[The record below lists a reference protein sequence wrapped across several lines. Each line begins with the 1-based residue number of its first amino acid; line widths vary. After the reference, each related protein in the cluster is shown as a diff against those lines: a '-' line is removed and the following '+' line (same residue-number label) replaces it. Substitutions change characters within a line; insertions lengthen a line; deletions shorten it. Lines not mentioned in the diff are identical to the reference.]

1 MASSPPPTTIQPYG
15 KASKC
20 APMSACLS
28 CSKSKCKCV
37 NRPDGRGC
45 VRCRRL
51 NKPCVPGEYAR
62 KAAAQKNNPVGRIAQ
77 LESKLDELI
86 SALGTTGRV
95 ASLDVS
101 SSSPAVHDLAGQNA
115 CCVPSPHQGSA
126 VTAGGATISSITPLG
141 VPNATTTPASPSPRA
156 DLLPVFDFPPDVE
169 DCLHSFCHRMLKY
182 FPFMSPPT
190 DLAWVR
196 RERPFLLLCICAAT
210 SKSTP
215 TRLALG
221 TRIKQTVADK
231 LLLGSHGTVSID
243 ILLGLL
249 TFLAWG
255 HDTLLKSGINS
266 FSRFTQLAMMVVFE
280 LRLNRP
286 PTQETNMLS
295 INKDDTSDGGGV
307 DSREPSTALRG
318 SPEHTLE
325 ERRAMMGCFYM
336 SAVISSYFG
345 QIDALQWTPYM
356 EESLIVLDNSKECA
370 TDESFVH
377 QIRLQRLSSEMEN
390 IRHQTAPPH
399 SFYLKALRSNL
410 DNAKGSIP
418 QHLQSDA
425 VLLDHVHFA
434 ELSILELALSRDT
447 PSIQRVDC
455 LYTCLQV
462 VRAAMDNFLALPP
475 AENPAKPFPCFVHQA
490 RSIKVA
496 VDLSTLEDPAW
507 DKSLARQTVDVLQF
521 LDKVITDIRGI
532 SGVGGGGGDG
542 DLWSATGYLTGV
554 LRVFTA
560 VRAWAAS
567 KLLEEGPSPFDQLD
581 PLDMWATSL
590 FSAATFECPENLFS

>member
-1 MASSPPPTTIQPYG
+1 MPSSPPPTATQPYG
-15 KASKC
+15 KASQCPAACSSC
-20 APMSACLS
+20 A
-28 CSKSKCKCV
+28 KSKCKCV

-62 KAAAQKNNPVGRIAQ
+62 KAAAQKNNPVGCIAQ

-86 SALGTTGRV
+86 TALGTGRV

-101 SSSPAVHDLAGQNA
+101 APVPAVSGLTGQITSS
-115 CCVPSPHQGSA
+115 VP
-126 VTAGGATISSITPLG
+126 GGATVGFITPLA
-141 VPNATTTPASPSPRA
+141 VPGTTITTTTTPPSPPPPRA
-156 DLLPVFDFPPDVE
+156 DLLSAFDFPPDVE
-169 DCLHSFCHRMLKY
+169 DCLHSFCHHMLKY
-182 FPFMSPPT
+182 FPFMCPPT
-190 DLAWVR
+190 DLAWVK
-196 RERPFLLLCICAAT
+196 RERPFLLLCICAA
-210 SKSTP
+210 SSRSAP
-215 TRLALG
+215 TRLDLG
-221 TRIKQTVADK
+221 NRIKQIVADK
-231 LLLGSHGTVSID
+231 LILGSHGTVSID

-255 HDTLLKSGINS
+255 HDTLLKCGINS

-295 INKDDTSDGGGV
+295 INKHSTG
-307 DSREPSTALRG
+307 SRGSSTHSSEPSTALRG
-318 SPEHTLE
+318 QPEHTLE
-325 ERRAMMGCFYM
+325 ERRAMLGCFYI

-356 EESLIVLDNSKECA
+356 EESLVVLDHSKECA

-377 QIRLQRLSSEMEN
+377 QIRLQLLSREVES
-390 IRHQTAPPH
+390 IRYLTVPPH
-399 SFYLKALRSNL
+399 SFYLKAFRSSL
-410 DNAKGSIP
+410 DSAKNSIP
-418 QHLQSDA
+418 PNLQSD
-425 VLLDHVHFA
+425 VILLGHVHFA
-434 ELSILELALSRDT
+434 ELSILELALSQDI
-447 PSIQRVDC
+447 PSTQRVDC

-462 VRAAMDNFLALPP
+462 VRAAMDNFLAVPP
-475 AENPAKPFPCFVHQA
+475 AENPTKPFPCFVHQA
-490 RSIKVA
+490 RYIKVA

-521 LDKVITDIRGI
+521 LDQVITDIQSI
-532 SGVGGGGGDG
+532 SAVGGSCSGDG

-560 VRAWAAS
+560 VRAWCAS
-567 KLLEEGPSPFDQLD
+567 KLAEDGPSLFDQLD
-581 PLDMWATSL
+581 PLDMWATSM
-590 FSAATFECPENLFS
+590 FSAAAFECPEELFS